1 MRKINDWGKSKKESE
16 KEAQLEEEEEEQ
28 NGAQGFFIQV
38 RPKGLG
44 LVSSRN
50 PFLFF
55 YFLQT

>member
-1 MRKINDWGKSKKESE
+1 MRKINAWGKSKKESE
-16 KEAQLEEEEEEQ
+16 KEAQLEEEEEQ

-38 RPKGLG
+38 LPKGLG

-55 YFLQT
+55 YFLQI